1 MPRSVP
7 ERRLNR
13 RPSVCGAA
21 PLNRRGVILVIVLIV
36 IAVLSLAAYHY
47 TDMMTA
53 EFSVA
58 TNSTRAAQARA
69 AADSAVNYC
78 LVALSTPDNLN
89 NTLNGCPFNNP
100 DVFQGQAVKVFN

>member
-1 MPRSVP
+1 MPRSAP
-7 ERRLNR
+7 ERRLDR
-13 RPSVCGAA
+13 RPAVCGTA

-53 EFSVA
+53 EHGV
-58 TNSTRAAQARA
+58 TLNSTRAAQARA

-89 NTLNGCPFNNP
+89 NILNGLPYNNP
-100 DVFQGQAVKVFN
+100 N